1 MNLVKVIQQINSDIK
16 ELKSKKE
23 KEINKITKQYDEKI
37 NNLKTALKINMELNT
52 TCLEC
57 EGRGTVSFCDASGN
71 TDRERCNI
79 CLGSGKVQIANTEK
93 KI

>member
-23 KEINKITKQYDEKI
+23 KEINKIAKQYDEEI
-37 NNLKTALKINMELNT
+37 NDLKTALKVNMELNT
-52 TCLEC
+52 TCLKC
-57 EGRGTVSFCDASGN
+57 KGRGTVSFCDASGN
-71 TDRERCNI
+71 TERERCNV
-79 CLGSGKVQIANTEK
+79 CLGCGKVQMVNTER